1 MLLMIINTS
10 LMPNKRIITK
20 RQQQSQTPNA
30 LCARTVCDRL
40 NRRGG
45 GVETELQECFLR
57 DSA

>member
-1 MLLMIINTS
+1 MLLVINTS

-20 RQQQSQTPNA
+20 REQQPQTPNA

-45 GVETELQECFLR
+45 GVETELRVFLAR
-57 DSA
+57 FS

>member
-20 RQQQSQTPNA
+20 KQQQSQTPNA

-45 GVETELQECFLR
+45 GVETELRVFLAR
-57 DSA
+57 FS